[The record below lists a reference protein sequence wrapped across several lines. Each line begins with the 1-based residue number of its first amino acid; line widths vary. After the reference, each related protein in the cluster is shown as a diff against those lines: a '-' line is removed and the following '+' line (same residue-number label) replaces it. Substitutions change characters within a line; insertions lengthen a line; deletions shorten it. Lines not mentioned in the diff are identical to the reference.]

1 MAWPICLGQLRTC
14 ATGYFDRVAA
24 GETIDIIRRGKL
36 VARIV
41 PAFSDQPDRRQV
53 SRIAEPWIRLGQ
65 LRKHAARYLD
75 RVAAGDDRDHS
86 RWRVGGTYRVGGRHR
101 LILTRAHGDEAAYRD
116 YRDRYRAMAT
126 SLGFEGHIAWAEA
139 MP

>member
-1 MAWPICLGQLRTC
+1 MGWPICLGQLRSC
-14 ATGYFDRVAA
+14 ATDDFDRVAA

-41 PAFSDQPDRRQV
+41 PTLRDQPDRRQA

-75 RVAAGDDRDHS
+75 RVAAGETIGIIRDGVLVARIVS
-86 RWRVGGTYRVGGRHR
+86 AV
-101 LILTRAHGDEAAYRD
+101 
-116 YRDRYRAMAT
+116 AT
-126 SLGFEGHIAWAEA
+126 G
-139 MP
+139 